1 MTRPP
6 SRAAVPAL
14 PVDRRSFLRTA
25 GAGAAALAL
34 SNAPGLRAQEARP
47 ADRTAEALLRE
58 LYAGLRQDQKDVAVL
73 PIGSPERMKY
83 FDAPAGK
90 KIGDV
95 YTKAQQE
102 ALVRILRALSSGEEG
117 WRRISRDGTWDES
130 KAFENCGAT
139 LFGEPRGKF
148 TWVFSGHHLTLRC
161 DGGSEE
167 GASFGGP
174 MYYGHSPNGYSETN
188 LFNFQTKS
196 ALAVYESMKKDERD
210 AAVAFEDPAEGLES
224 VKFRCTC
231 GSAPGIAYPQV
242 AKESQAL
249 IRKLLDGLLSPFR
262 QEDAADVRETI
273 RKNGGL
279 EAMRLM
285 FYREKDA
292 KPSQPWNFW
301 RLEGPGFVWHY
312 RVLPHVH
319 TYVNVSSKI

>member
-102 ALVRILRALSSGEEG
+102 ALVRILRAL
-117 WRRISRDGTWDES
+117 
-130 KAFENCGAT
+130 
-139 LFGEPRGKF
+139 
-148 TWVFSGHHLTLRC
+148 
-161 DGGSEE
+161 
-167 GASFGGP
+167 
-174 MYYGHSPNGYSETN
+174 
-188 LFNFQTKS
+188 
-196 ALAVYESMKKDERD
+196 
-210 AAVAFEDPAEGLES
+210 
-224 VKFRCTC
+224 
-231 GSAPGIAYPQV
+231 
-242 AKESQAL
+242 
-249 IRKLLDGLLSPFR
+249 
-262 QEDAADVRETI
+262 
-273 RKNGGL
+273 
-279 EAMRLM
+279 
-285 FYREKDA
+285 
-292 KPSQPWNFW
+292 
-301 RLEGPGFVWHY
+301 
-312 RVLPHVH
+312 
-319 TYVNVSSKI
+319 